1 MLIHLPPSIRN
12 PKLWLA
18 VIALISVVAMVWPH
32 QQPTPTVIAS
42 VHAPPPAIPA
52 PVPNQAIQDQ
62 ATEVLELFNPSDQS
76 LTHQLN
82 ESELSRQVEQ
92 VMTTSYVLAH
102 CKLMDED
109 EYRDNFRALIVFA
122 QHSGLAPD
130 AVTAEAK
137 VRQLAESAGVSYS
150 LLYSRTSCADPK
162 LADIYRQMMNWQ
174 KIYLH
179 E

>member
-1 MLIHLPPSIRN
+1 MLQLLHHLTRN
-12 PKLWLA
+12 QKFWLA
-18 VIALISVVAMVWPH
+18 VITVLSVIAIFWPH
-32 QQPTPTVIAS
+32 SPPVPVAVPVQPTP
-42 VHAPPPAIPA
+42 PAVPA
-52 PVPNQAIQDQ
+52 PSQATLDKS
-62 ATEVLELFNPSDQS
+62 TEVLELFNPSEQS

-82 ESELSRQVEQ
+82 ESQLSQQIEQ

-102 CKLMDED
+102 CNLMDND

-150 LLYSRTSCADPK
+150 LLYSRTNCGDPQ
-162 LADIYRQMMNWQ
+162 LATIYRQMLNWQ

>member
-1 MLIHLPPSIRN
+1 MLTHLPPSIRN

-18 VIALISVVAMVWPH
+18 VIALISVVAMLWPH
-32 QQPTPTVIAS
+32 QQPAPAAIAPVQAS
-42 VHAPPPAIPA
+42 PPAV
-52 PVPNQAIQDQ
+52 PVPTPSKAAQDQ

-122 QHSGLAPD
+122 QHSRLAPD

-150 LLYSRTSCADPK
+150 LLYSRTNCADPK
-162 LADIYRQMMNWQ
+162 LADIYRQMLNWQ